1 MNKEKITPRLL
12 KKMKERGEKIAV
24 LTAYDWLFAKI
35 LEEAKVDILLV
46 GDSCGMVVH
55 GYPSTLPV
63 TMDVMLLHTK
73 AVSRAAKRAMVVGD
87 MPFLSYQ
94 ISEEEG
100 IKNAGRF
107 LQEAHA
113 DAVKL
118 EGGKRVVSLI
128 KKLVDIGIP
137 VMGHL
142 GLTPQSV
149 KKTGYTLQAK
159 EKEERKKLLEEAKM
173 LEDAGIF
180 SLVLEKVPSEVAM
193 EVTESLS
200 IPTIGIGAGPYCDGQ
215 VLVTQDMLGLFEEF
229 KPKFVR
235 RYLDLAKDIKNA
247 VEKYIKD
254 VKESRFPS
262 KDESF

>member
-1 MNKEKITPRLL
+1 MLR
-12 KKMKERGEKIAV
+12 KMKQKGEKIVV

-35 LEEAKVDILLV
+35 LEQGGVDILLV

-55 GYPSTLPV
+55 GFSSTLPV
-63 TMDVMLLHTK
+63 TMELMLIHTK
-73 AVSRAAKRAMVVGD
+73 AVARGARRAMVVGD
-87 MPFLSYQ
+87 VPVLSYQ
-94 ISEEEG
+94 ASIEEG

-107 LQEAHA
+107 LQEAGA

-118 EGGKRVVSLI
+118 EGGENIIPLVKRIVAA
-128 KKLVDIGIP
+128 GIP

-159 EKEERKKLLEEAKM
+159 TDPERKRLLEEAKM

-180 SLVLEKVPSEVAM
+180 SLVLEKVPADVAE
-193 EVTESLS
+193 EVTSS
-200 IPTIGIGAGPYCDGQ
+200 ISVPTIGIGAGPMCDGQ

-229 KPKFVR
+229 QPKFVR
-235 RYLDLAKDIKNA
+235 RYAELAKEIRNA
-247 VEKYIKD
+247 VSKFAEDIRLG
-254 VKESRFPS
+254 EFPS
-262 KDESF
+262 REESF